1 MDRKTYLDSILAD
14 GIDTRRVTWQ
24 STVKGAAAHKARNLR
39 KITTCMVMRGA
50 EYGNLAEVKVAHAAA
65 GTVPAT
71 GADAQ
76 DGSLPWGEWDVY
88 PHIITHKGTDYAR
101 LYVIDGTINSVYT
114 VDGEVV
120 TRDEFNT
127 FLTPSAANAGRPT
140 GGTVTVKIENVKS
153 VS

>member
-14 GIDTRRVTWQ
+14 GIDTRRVVWQ
-24 STVKGAAAHKARNLR
+24 SSVKGAAAHKARNLR

-50 EYGNLAEVKVAHAAA
+50 EYQNLSEVKVKHAGAA
-65 GTVPAT
+65 TPS
-71 GADAQ
+71 GALAQQ

-101 LYVIDGTINSVYT
+101 LYVIDGTISTVYT

>member
-1 MDRKTYLDSILAD
+1 MDRKTYLDSINAD
-14 GIDTRRVTWQ
+14 GIDHRRVTWQ

-39 KITTCMVMRGA
+39 KITSCLVMRGA
-50 EYGNLAEVKVAHAAA
+50 DYADLAEVKGAAT
-65 GTVPAT
+65 GTGTGTGENGAT
-71 GADAQ
+71 GA
-76 DGSLPWGEWDVY
+76 LPWGEWDVY

-101 LYVIDGTINSVYT
+101 LYVIDGTISTVYT

-140 GGTVTVKIENVKS
+140 GGTITVKIENIKS
-153 VS
+153 VA